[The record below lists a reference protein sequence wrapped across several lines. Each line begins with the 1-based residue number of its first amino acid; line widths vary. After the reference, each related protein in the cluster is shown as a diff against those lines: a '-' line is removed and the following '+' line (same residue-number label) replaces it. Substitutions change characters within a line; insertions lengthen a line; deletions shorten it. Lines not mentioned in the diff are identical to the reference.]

1 VDAAR
6 ERWERAL
13 ALGRDDGLDA
23 AVALR
28 GFAADLEGATGLP
41 PRARAVAGEIA
52 REMRERAA
60 GGRLEEVTAWLAER
74 EARLLEAIGAEE
86 GEERRVALEAEVDA
100 GLERWRGR
108 MPPRV
113 VEQLRREQVTRRR
126 LEAHGL
132 PRLSLFHLE
141 GGGGA

>member
-1 VDAAR
+1 
-6 ERWERAL
+6 
-13 ALGRDDGLDA
+13 
-23 AVALR
+23 
-28 GFAADLEGATGLP
+28 
-41 PRARAVAGEIA
+41 
-52 REMRERAA
+52 
-60 GGRLEEVTAWLAER
+60 
-74 EARLLEAIGAEE
+74 
-86 GEERRVALEAEVDA
+86 
-100 GLERWRGR
+100 